1 MFTSG
6 TTHTSHLAA
15 VQVIN
20 KLPQRLI
27 GRPAQIDEYI
37 HAKEGEKLP
46 FSEADVRL
54 AVVFAGLAGLSI
66 ERHYLQAQGSWN
78 IFGD

>member
-1 MFTSG
+1 M
-6 TTHTSHLAA
+6 AA
-15 VQVIN
+15 ALRTAAA
-20 KLPQRLI
+20 LPDE
-27 GRPAQIDEYI
+27 QILVELSAARDGG
-37 HAKEGEKLP
+37 AGALSAPPP